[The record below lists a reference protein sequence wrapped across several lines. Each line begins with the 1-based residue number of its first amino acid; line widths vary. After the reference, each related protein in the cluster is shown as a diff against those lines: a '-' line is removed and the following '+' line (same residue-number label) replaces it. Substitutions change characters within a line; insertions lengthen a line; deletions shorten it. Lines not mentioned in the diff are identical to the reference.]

1 MAKPFELSYE
11 TFEMLTQTDPIP
23 VIVVDLRKL
32 KDSNDLVLPSS
43 TPVVKLDAFDKTQL
57 AVDGCVCVVYD
68 GDAPAHDLLDVPS
81 LYYNINTE
89 PSEHAVE
96 ELVYKDC
103 ETITDEG

>member
-57 AVDGCVCVVYD
+57 AEDGCVCVVYD